1 MYDAL
6 FDTLVSLLSQFMSQQ
21 IVTQY
26 KNSEISDDEI
36 RILVNDEENHL
47 SRNHLYV
54 GFIVKTQVKK
64 LLDDGD
70 ITKIRYD
77 MVFNVCLIFHVFL
90 YVLENFLV
98 NNNSLKHARVFN
110 FLDQKGSFESVQ
122 FLTKELKSYVTFTFE
137 EFLQMDSVWSVI
149 CESQFFFENP
159 IFKMKFTTQISKYK
173 LWYYWYGLKCFD
185 WLFFQEVK
193 KIFWLKY

>member
-1 MYDAL
+1 MEIKNGKEKLTRLNRLIKSFSTKMQEVYLNFLHGALPNDLIIYLMYDAL

-90 YVLENFLV
+90 YVLENFL
-98 NNNSLKHARVFN
+98 S
-110 FLDQKGSFESVQ
+110 SE
-122 FLTKELKSYVTFTFE
+122 
-137 EFLQMDSVWSVI
+137 
-149 CESQFFFENP
+149 
-159 IFKMKFTTQISKYK
+159 
-173 LWYYWYGLKCFD
+173 
-185 WLFFQEVK
+185 
-193 KIFWLKY
+193 